1 VPLSGAPVI
10 LRAHIRSAI
19 RSDWAVLWPEHV
31 WRSCA
36 VGSLD
41 VKTSVWTVFSGV
53 DRLAFAEANGRTG
66 HFGRTKRGQ
75 LLRKEP
81 VAKVP
86 RLDQDKAVGCTRKET
101 ILTRSAVWAR
111 RGVGGRGRWAR
122 AVPMGVPDPGPAFA
136 PGFGTG
142 RGDNLV

>member
-1 VPLSGAPVI
+1 M
-10 LRAHIRSAI
+10 
-19 RSDWAVLWPEHV
+19 
-31 WRSCA
+31 
-36 VGSLD
+36 GSLD
-41 VKTSVWTVFSGV
+41 VKNSVWAVFSGV

-101 ILTRSAVWAR
+101 IMTRSSV
-111 RGVGGRGRWAR
+111 GRGGVLVGAAAGRELCRWGSR
-122 AVPMGVPDPGPAFA
+122 IPGQLSPRVLAPAGA
-136 PGFGTG
+136 II
-142 RGDNLV
+142 LCK